1 MADNLTNTPEAEKSA
16 FVNDDTLY
24 GKKSVPVPKPDSNIG
39 VDENNTLL
47 NILAMYSQSSQVDV
61 SSIERF
67 TAISKNRSA
76 IYDMLDVMSEDST
89 IASVLETYATDVTE
103 YNDSGRIV
111 WCESTDED
119 IKKFITYLLD
129 SINVDKNIY
138 KWAYSLCKYGDLY
151 LRLYRQSDYEDPIFN
166 KKEDKKS
173 LNEGLTNEGDD
184 GKEKLDESVKV
195 IAHADDDKYVHY
207 IDMVPNP
214 ATMFELTRMGK
225 TYGYIKAPNVP
236 VTQKTSDISVDNYF
250 RYSFKQKDVE
260 VYQPTEFVHACVED
274 NTSRTPE
281 EVDLFIGDE
290 EDDNSKY
297 TYTVRRGQSM
307 LQSVFK
313 IWREMMLLE
322 NSLLLNRVTKS
333 SILRIITLEGGD
345 MPPEQAAIVLNRYK
359 MLVEQKTSLKD
370 GEKMNEYT
378 NPGPVENT
386 IWTMTRNG
394 QGNLSVQSVG
404 GDVDVKGIVDV
415 DYFRQKLFGGLRVPQ
430 QFFGFTGDG
439 AGFNGGTSLT
449 IISARYA
456 KEIKRIQN
464 TLVQALTDAIN
475 LMLVDKGLTKYIN
488 NFEIHMLPPTTQE
501 EIDRRDNLSNLVGI
515 TRDILGLTDEV
526 EDKVAKLK
534 ILKSQISNVVDD
546 SDILAIIQEEID
558 RLQKESEGAESFD
571 DDSSDMAD
579 DLGLGDAGSDNDS
592 GAEDMDLG
600 DLLGDEGGG
609 SGGET
614 SSETEPTESPEE
626 TVGEL
631 PTPDSLGIDFTQN
644 QNFS

>member
-24 GKKSVPVPKPDSNIG
+24 GKKIVPVPKPDTNIG
-39 VDENNTLL
+39 VDEKDTLL
-47 NILAMYSQSSQVDV
+47 NVLAMYSQSSQVDV

-166 KKEDKKS
+166 KKEEKKS
-173 LNEGLTNEGDD
+173 LNERLTNEGAD

-236 VTQKTSDISVDNYF
+236 TTQKTTDISVDNYF

-290 EDDNSKY
+290 EDSNSKY

-322 NSLLLNRVTKS
+322 NSLLLNRVTRS
-333 SILRIITLEGGD
+333 SILRIISLEGGD
-345 MPPEQAAIVLNRYK
+345 MPPEQAAIILNRYK
-359 MLVEQKTSLKD
+359 SMVEQKTSLRD

-378 NPGPVENT
+378 NPGPIENT
-386 IWTMTRNG
+386 IWTMTRGG
-394 QGNLSVQSVG
+394 QGNLSVQSIG

-415 DYFRQKLFGGLRVPQ
+415 DYFRQKLFGDLRVPQ

-501 EIDRRDNLSNLVGI
+501 EIDRRDNLSNLVSI
-515 TRDILGLTDEV
+515 TRDILNLTDEV

-534 ILKSQISNVVDD
+534 ILKSLISNVVDD
-546 SDILAIIQEEID
+546 SDILSVIQEEID
-558 RLQKESEGAESFD
+558 RLQEEQEHSTTDEDGD
-571 DDSSDMAD
+571 DMAK
-579 DLGLGDAGSDNDS
+579 DLGLGDEGSDIGSDS
-592 GAEDMDLG
+592 DNMDLG
-600 DLLGDEGGG
+600 DLLGNETDT
-609 SGGET
+609 ET
-614 SSETEPTESPEE
+614 STATEVEPTEAPEE
-626 TVGEL
+626 TIGEL

>member
-24 GKKSVPVPKPDSNIG
+24 GKKIVPVPKPDTNID
-39 VDENNTLL
+39 VDEKDTLL
-47 NILAMYSQSSQVDV
+47 NVLAMYSQSSQVDV

-166 KKEDKKS
+166 KKEEKKS
-173 LNEGLTNEGDD
+173 LNERLTNEGAD

-236 VTQKTSDISVDNYF
+236 TTQKTTDISVDNYF

-290 EDDNSKY
+290 EDSNSKY

-322 NSLLLNRVTKS
+322 NSLLLNRVTRS
-333 SILRIITLEGGD
+333 SILRIISLEGGD
-345 MPPEQAAIVLNRYK
+345 MPPEQAAIILNRYK
-359 MLVEQKTSLKD
+359 SMVEQKTSLRD

-378 NPGPVENT
+378 NPGPIENT
-386 IWTMTRNG
+386 IWTMTRGG
-394 QGNLSVQSVG
+394 QGNLSVQSIG

-501 EIDRRDNLSNLVGI
+501 EIDRRDNLSNLVSI
-515 TRDILGLTDEV
+515 TRDILNLTDEV

-534 ILKSQISNVVDD
+534 ILKSLISNVVDD
-546 SDILAIIQEEID
+546 SDILSVIQEEID
-558 RLQKESEGAESFD
+558 RLQEEQEHSTTDEDGD
-571 DDSSDMAD
+571 DMAK
-579 DLGLGDAGSDNDS
+579 DLGLGDEGSDIGSDS
-592 GAEDMDLG
+592 DNMDLG
-600 DLLGDEGGG
+600 DLLGNETDT
-609 SGGET
+609 ET
-614 SSETEPTESPEE
+614 STATEVEPTEAPEE
-626 TVGEL
+626 TIGEL